1 MFEIIKAVIEHGT
14 YDLRSMI
21 TKIDTLWIQSD
32 ITDEERETLL
42 NMAREN
48 AIPSNSYQAV
58 QAQLDNMYKEF
69 TDKFKTIN
77 LKIAE
82 LEGNN
87 VDEPTKDEEMI
98 TEYVQPTG
106 AHDAYNTGDKVLF
119 GDKVYQ
125 AVMDGLV
132 WNPAEYPQGWE
143 EVIQ

>member
-1 MFEIIKAVIEHGT
+1 MFEIVKTVIEYGI

-21 TKIDTLWIQSD
+21 TKINTLWVQSD
-32 ITDEERETLL
+32 ITDEERKTLL
-42 NMAREN
+42 DMAREN
-48 AIPSNSYQAV
+48 AVPSNSYQDV
-58 QAQLDNMYKEF
+58 QTQLDNLYKEF

-87 VDEPTKDEEMI
+87 VDEPTEEGETI
-98 TEYVQPTG
+98 AEYVQPTG

>member
-1 MFEIIKAVIEHGT
+1 MFEIAKAVIEHGI

-21 TKIDTLWIQSD
+21 TKINTLWVQSD

-48 AIPSNSYQAV
+48 AVPSNSYQDV

-69 TDKFKTIN
+69 TNKFKAIN

-82 LEGNN
+82 LEGNDA
-87 VDEPTKDEEMI
+87 DEPTEEEETI
-98 TEYVQPTG
+98 AEYVQPTG
-106 AHDAYNTGDKVLF
+106 AHDAYNIGDKVLF
-119 GDKVYQ
+119 EDKVYQ
-125 AVMDGLV
+125 AVMNGLV
-132 WNPAEYPQGWE
+132 WSPAEYPQGWE